1 MDINNL
7 CNFFFV
13 GIVTDVNPA
22 EGTVIVTRPDKND
35 RTTAALKV
43 IQRGTCKTKDYWM
56 PAVNDQ
62 VLCLVLPNVSGK
74 GPGEGYVLGA
84 FYSDADKA
92 LESNEVVRSVHHE
105 SGSYW
110 RVDENGNMEI
120 HASGS
125 MKLTAPM
132 IYIN

>member
-84 FYSDADKA
+84 F
-92 LESNEVVRSVHHE
+92 
-105 SGSYW
+105 
-110 RVDENGNMEI
+110 
-120 HASGS
+120 
-125 MKLTAPM
+125 
-132 IYIN
+132 

>member
-1 MDINNL
+1 M
-7 CNFFFV
+7 
-13 GIVTDVNPA
+13 
-22 EGTVIVTRPDKND
+22 TRPDKND

-92 LESNEVVRSVHHE
+92 LESNEAVRSVHHE

>member
-43 IQRGTCKTKDYWM
+43 IQRGTCKTRYCAWFCPMFPVKG
-56 PAVNDQ
+56 
-62 VLCLVLPNVSGK
+62 LGK
-74 GPGEGYVLGA
+74 GMCWERFIVML
-84 FYSDADKA
+84 
-92 LESNEVVRSVHHE
+92 
-105 SGSYW
+105 
-110 RVDENGNMEI
+110 I
-120 HASGS
+120 
-125 MKLTAPM
+125 KL
-132 IYIN
+132 

>member
-62 VLCLVLPNVSGK
+62 VLCLVLPNVSVDIL
-74 GPGEGYVLGA
+74 PMA
-84 FYSDADKA
+84 KA
-92 LESNEVVRSVHHE
+92 RGFWDNNEPC
-105 SGSYW
+105 
-110 RVDENGNMEI
+110 
-120 HASGS
+120 
-125 MKLTAPM
+125 LP
-132 IYIN
+132 